1 MKNLTLLLIACSF
14 IFAFAGDQK
23 VHIKTDSEKT
33 AAIDEELY
41 NKIKEKLLND
51 REFQKRLFQNIG
63 IEFQDGIINIGE
75 KSKNNVTKTN
85 IASTEKSAA
94 SQTNSR
100 TNVTVGDR
108 KTYETIKSRINGLGN
123 KGLPQQTKQDMM
135 SFLLSYQKSHPE
147 DALEASNL
155 INNLGNR

>member
-1 MKNLTLLLIACSF
+1 M
-14 IFAFAGDQK
+14 
-23 VHIKTDSEKT
+23 
-33 AAIDEELY
+33 
-41 NKIKEKLLND
+41 LNY
-51 REFQKRLFQNIG
+51 REFPKRLFQNIG

-123 KGLPQQTKQDMM
+123 KGLSQQTKQDMM
-135 SFLLSYQKSHPE
+135 RFLQSYQKSHPE
-147 DALEASNL
+147 DALEVSYLIKNVSN
-155 INNLGNR
+155 R